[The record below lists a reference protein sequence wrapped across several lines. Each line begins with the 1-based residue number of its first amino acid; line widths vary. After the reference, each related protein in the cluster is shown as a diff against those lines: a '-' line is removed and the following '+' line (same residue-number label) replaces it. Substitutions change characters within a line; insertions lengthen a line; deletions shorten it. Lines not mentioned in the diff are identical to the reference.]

1 MSRPGVRHDGELEAG
16 LHRGISSASSSGA
29 RHHGHRH
36 HTPIPHVQWPN
47 FWPASSPSLPPPS
60 RFNTSLRPPVEVYP
74 LVAAVAVGLGC
85 AGILTWHDM
94 RWNPEVLVR
103 KDTRQLQVCTKE
115 DDPSAFERLV
125 NQSRKAYDH
134 SIRRYV
140 LGSKLWVFPG
150 SRNASLGF
158 HAATRP
164 STSTRKSG
172 ASPRE
177 KRKRA
182 KKRKE
187 KVKKRHST
195 RRETRRRAR
204 PPAARTSESARAL
217 TRVRIRGIREN
228 EHA

>member
-74 LVAAVAVGLGC
+74 LVAAVSVALGC
-85 AGILTWHDM
+85 AGIITWHDM

-140 LGSKLWVFPG
+140 LGSRPWVFPSIEERVTG
-150 SRNASLGF
+150 ISRRDPTIDLDKEKWRL
-158 HAATRP
+158 AA
-164 STSTRKSG
+164 KE
-172 ASPRE
+172 AEARE
-177 KRKRA
+177 KKE
-182 KKRKE
+182 KKR
-187 KVKKRHST
+187 
-195 RRETRRRAR
+195 
-204 PPAARTSESARAL
+204 
-217 TRVRIRGIREN
+217 
-228 EHA
+228 